1 MILNIKRL
9 AEVKLQK
16 DIDTRYL
23 AKAAAIKFPVLIKI
37 ENGEIKPTDKT
48 IQRIAT
54 ALGVGVDCIAE
65 SKDVVQQNSGEVVA
79 AHDYMDQEQEQHK
92 VITGSDATVS
102 GNNARF
108 LLVHGSMKD
117 GADNI
122 AIIRQ
127 DCFTGIRRGL
137 NGRSIIFNAVIEN
150 GRTTSVFENFDT
162 EAAQKDRWEE
172 VMNFFLGGV
181 DINENQKA

>member
-23 AKAAAIKFPVLIKI
+23 AKAATIKFPVLIKI

-65 SKDVVQQNSGEVVA
+65 SKDVVRQNSGEVVA
-79 AHDYMDQEQEQHK
+79 AHDSMEQEQEQEQEQHK
-92 VITGSDATVS
+92 VITGSDVTVS

-150 GRTTSVFENFDT
+150 GRATSLFEKFDT
-162 EAAQKDRWEE
+162 EAAQKARWEE
-172 VMNFFLGGV
+172 VMNFFLGGRH
-181 DINENQKA
+181 K

>member
-9 AEVKLQK
+9 AEVKMQK

-65 SKDVVQQNSGEVVA
+65 SKDVVQKIQEKLLLLMPLWIKNRNSI
-79 AHDYMDQEQEQHK
+79 K
-92 VITGSDATVS
+92 
-102 GNNARF
+102 
-108 LLVHGSMKD
+108 
-117 GADNI
+117 
-122 AIIRQ
+122 
-127 DCFTGIRRGL
+127 
-137 NGRSIIFNAVIEN
+137 
-150 GRTTSVFENFDT
+150 
-162 EAAQKDRWEE
+162 
-172 VMNFFLGGV
+172 
-181 DINENQKA
+181 

>member
-48 IQRIAT
+48 I
-54 ALGVGVDCIAE
+54 DCIAE

-79 AHDYMDQEQEQHK
+79 AHDSMDQEQEQHK
-92 VITGSDATVS
+92 VITGSDVTVS

-108 LLVHGSMKD
+108 LLAHGSMKD

-137 NGRSIIFNAVIEN
+137 NGRPIIFNVVIEN

-172 VMNFFLGGV
+172 VMNFFLGVV